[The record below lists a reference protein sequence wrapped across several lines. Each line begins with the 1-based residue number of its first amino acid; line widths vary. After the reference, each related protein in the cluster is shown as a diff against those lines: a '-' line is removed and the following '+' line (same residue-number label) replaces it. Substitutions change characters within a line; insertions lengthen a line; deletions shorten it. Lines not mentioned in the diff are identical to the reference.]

1 MPNTDW
7 DDGGLDAVIDRVDAE
22 QRLSRHLEM
31 LRRMERTKG
40 TDQTAH
46 LRKTPAGRAR
56 LDLMRR
62 TRRVIDDA

>member
-22 QRLSRHLEM
+22 QRLARHLRM
-31 LRRMERTKG
+31 LRRIETAEV
-40 TDQTAH
+40 DQTAH